1 MKKIAFTDFRTWT
14 RDRFVDAQT
23 RRSARLAPTYLIA
36 HENGVEGGMHDALSA
51 AKWSRVCFDL
61 YSGAV
66 KSAELLF
73 YVNAYDG
80 TRDTPMQV
88 LVNGHALNHRQN
100 REKMLTGGW
109 DRKRIN
115 ARYLQEGSNE
125 FVFSHHGRLHYDP
138 HQGGH
143 ADVRVSHSGRSF
155 DGGKSW
161 HGDAL
166 GPDRDTRGE
175 YLVRLR
181 VKGHPPKGLLTSPTV
196 DVADPDGSGCIA
208 PQMGLRR
215 VDLAVQADTPAG
227 TSIDFEMRS
236 GSTPAFD
243 PRAWTAWSTTMRLEW
258 PGRFVQFRAVLRT
271 DSSDVTPV
279 LKGVTLG
286 VESKEDAKS
295 TAGMELV
302 ELDHPE
308 LAYSSYPFTYLAP
321 HARLDRLRK
330 QHRLDDVIA
339 EGSTELEQLALLRDW
354 VHSQWL
360 GWQSQKY
367 SYCPPWD
374 PLEILETTKGDW
386 GFGMCTH
393 YGATFAGCASAL
405 GWVARVLIVDHHCLA
420 EVWSEQLQKWILE
433 DAGPCREYDATYEID
448 GVPINALELH
458 DSLLA
463 GQRDKIMSN
472 KLPQNKVDP
481 MDRYVETFCRF
492 GIPLRNNHLTHAE
505 PAELRH
511 GNLQYH
517 YNGYLWWSDQIDPTY
532 SEYSLQTTRPADFY
546 WSINQTRI
554 YLQASDH
561 SGVLHVLLEH
571 TMPNFS
577 HFSVQVD
584 GAEWQELREV
594 EMEWKLQLGPNR
606 LAVRA
611 VNVFGREGRTSHAEI
626 ACER

>member
-1 MKKIAFTDFRTWT
+1 
-14 RDRFVDAQT
+14 
-23 RRSARLAPTYLIA
+23 
-36 HENGVEGGMHDALSA
+36 
-51 AKWSRVCFDL
+51 
-61 YSGAV
+61 
-66 KSAELLF
+66 
-73 YVNAYDG
+73 
-80 TRDTPMQV
+80 
-88 LVNGHALNHRQN
+88 
-100 REKMLTGGW
+100 
-109 DRKRIN
+109 
-115 ARYLQEGSNE
+115 
-125 FVFSHHGRLHYDP
+125 
-138 HQGGH
+138 
-143 ADVRVSHSGRSF
+143 
-155 DGGKSW
+155 
-161 HGDAL
+161 
-166 GPDRDTRGE
+166 
-175 YLVRLR
+175 
-181 VKGHPPKGLLTSPTV
+181 
-196 DVADPDGSGCIA
+196 
-208 PQMGLRR
+208 
-215 VDLAVQADTPAG
+215 
-227 TSIDFEMRS
+227 
-236 GSTPAFD
+236 
-243 PRAWTAWSTTMRLEW
+243 
-258 PGRFVQFRAVLRT
+258 
-271 DSSDVTPV
+271 
-279 LKGVTLG
+279 
-286 VESKEDAKS
+286 
-295 TAGMELV
+295 MELV
-302 ELDHPE
+302 ELDHPQ
-308 LAYSSYPFTYLAP
+308 LAYSSYPFAYLAP

-367 SYCPPWD
+367 PYCPPWD

-458 DSLLA
+458 NALLA
-463 GQRDKIMSN
+463 GRRDKIMSN

-511 GNLQYH
+511 GNRQYH

-546 WSINQTRI
+546 WSVNQTRI
-554 YLQASDH
+554 YLQVADH

-577 HFSVQVD
+577 HFAVQVD

-594 EMEWKLQLGPNR
+594 EMEWKLQPGPNR

-611 VNVFGREGRTSHAEI
+611 VNVFDREGRTSYAEVV
-626 ACER
+626 CEG